1 MADAIPAVYENRVF
15 RPLQSP
21 RLQEHQQVYLLVILE
36 DPAALA
42 ASQRQAL
49 ADLAGMGSSGHNDIS
64 AAHDSYLYCPTS
76 KAQP

>member
-1 MADAIPAVYENRVF
+1 MADTIPAVYENGVF

-49 ADLAGMGSSGHNDIS
+49 ADLAGIGSSGHNDIS
-64 AAHDSYLYCPTS
+64 AAHDSYLYRR
-76 KAQP
+76 K